1 MASLEERIR
10 RRAYQIWQEEGCPTG
25 QEERH
30 WEMAR
35 QIIASEGSADEEEET
50 GGALAPDPAGSP
62 QSGEASADPFDPADP
77 AGDFPP
83 STTPGGQQ
91 ATPSRRRAKADP
103 EPLSPIGK
111 PKGRRRQT

>member
-35 QIIASEGSADEEEET
+35 QMIASEGSAGEEEET
-50 GGALAPDPAGSP
+50 GGALAPDPAGSAR
-62 QSGEASADPFDPADP
+62 SGETPAEAAGSAGETGDLPPPA
-77 AGDFPP
+77 
-83 STTPGGQQ
+83 TPG
-91 ATPSRRRAKADP
+91 RRGAKA
-103 EPLSPIGK
+103 EPLSSIGK
-111 PKGRRRQT
+111 PKGRRRQS